1 MELQIQ
7 GKNLELDG
15 RTRDYIAR
23 KLNRLGRHLPDITM
37 ATVELERENS
47 RSRDRSVAAQ
57 ITLDIDGTMLRGED
71 RAPNAMAAIDS
82 VIDVMDRRLE
92 RYKSKVY
99 RSEQAKKAGKNV
111 SIRTPEMPDV
121 PPGQNTDDDEIVEA
135 EGRVV
140 RMKRF
145 PIKPMTVD
153 EAAFQ
158 MELLGHDFFMFL
170 NSETDQHNLLYKRHD
185 GDYGLIQPEPL

>member
-37 ATVELERENS
+37 ATVELERGNS
-47 RSRDRSVAAQ
+47 RSQDGRVAAQ

-71 RAPNAMAAIDS
+71 RAPNAMAAVDS

-92 RYKSKVY
+92 RYKSKAY

-111 SIRTPEMPDV
+111 SIRMLEAPDV
-121 PPGQNTDDDEIVEA
+121 PPVQNTDDDEVVEA

-140 RMKRF
+140 RIKRF

-170 NSETDQHNLLYKRHD
+170 NSEADQHNLLYKRRD

>member
-7 GKNLELDG
+7 SKNLELNQ

-37 ATVELERENS
+37 ATVELERGNS
-47 RSRDRSVAAQ
+47 RSQDRRIGAQ
-57 ITLDIDGTMLRGED
+57 ITLDIDGTMLRGEE
-71 RAPNAMAAIDS
+71 RAPNAMAAVDS

-92 RYKSKVY
+92 RYKGKSY
-99 RSEQAKKAGKNV
+99 RSEQAKKAGKGG
-111 SIRTPEMPDV
+111 SIKTLEAPDAIPV
-121 PPGQNTDDDEIVEA
+121 QDSDDEAVET

-140 RMKRF
+140 RIKRF
-145 PIKPMTVD
+145 PIKPMTVE

-158 MELLGHDFFMFL
+158 MELLGHSFFMFL
-170 NSETDQHNLLYKRHD
+170 NSETGQHNLLYKRHD
-185 GDYGLIQPEPL
+185 NDYGLIQPEPL

>member
-15 RTRDYIAR
+15 HTRDYIAR

-37 ATVELERENS
+37 ATVELERGNS
-47 RSRDRSVAAQ
+47 KSQDRRVAVQ
-57 ITLDIDGTMLRGED
+57 VTLDIDGTMLRGEQ
-71 RAPNAMAAIDS
+71 RAPNAMAAVDS

-92 RYKSKVY
+92 RYKSKAY
-99 RSEQAKKAGKNV
+99 RSEQAKKAGKDA
-111 SIRTPEMPDV
+111 SIRPPEVPDA
-121 PPGQNTDDDEIVEA
+121 PPVQSTDDEDIVEA

-140 RMKRF
+140 RIKRF

-170 NSETDQHNLLYKRHD
+170 NGETDRHNLSYKRHD
-185 GDYGLIQPEPL
+185 GDYGLIQPEPI

>member
-15 RTRDYIAR
+15 RIRDYIAR

-37 ATVELERENS
+37 ATVELERGNS
-47 RSRDRSVAAQ
+47 KSQDRRVAVQ
-57 ITLDIDGTMLRGED
+57 ITLDIDGTILRGEQ
-71 RAPNAMAAIDS
+71 RAPNAMAAVDS

-92 RYKSKVY
+92 RYKSKTY
-99 RSEQAKKAGKNV
+99 RSEQAKKAGKNA
-111 SIRTPEMPDV
+111 SIMPPEVPDA
-121 PPGQNTDDDEIVEA
+121 PPVQSTDDEDIVEA

-140 RMKRF
+140 RIKRF

-170 NSETDQHNLLYKRHD
+170 NGETDQHNLLYKRHD
-185 GDYGLIQPEPL
+185 DDYGLIQPEPM